1 MEHTHTWSKSVVA
14 KKRGGKSFSDPPSIL
29 GFWDRG
35 RPFPIPPVPPHLTF
49 ALFPAKNRVGEE
61 PREKVLG
68 GQESPTFHSEKKYK
82 KMEMPG
88 IEPGAFHM
96 QSERATTALHPRH
109 TNRCLICP
117 SHLGDSHTFAD
128 MSRGGDK
135 DSRKKGWGLPNETH
149 ALKGA
154 REKGRT
160 ERRIEELEV
169 ICLVT
174 HSGRCK

>member
-1 MEHTHTWSKSVVA
+1 
-14 KKRGGKSFSDPPSIL
+14 
-29 GFWDRG
+29 
-35 RPFPIPPVPPHLTF
+35 
-49 ALFPAKNRVGEE
+49 
-61 PREKVLG
+61 
-68 GQESPTFHSEKKYK
+68 
-82 KMEMPG
+82 MEMPG

-154 REKGRT
+154 QEKGRT